1 MLGMV
6 GRVLCFAAGMT
17 VATAGLISC
26 KQEKAASSS
35 EGASSDEGEK
45 VVVPSDPK
53 ATYYI
58 LQRAGTELRP
68 VLTTKRVGPSGTS
81 YTRRECDCTNRTWRY
96 VAEGDTLAELE
107 SSPKPD
113 DAMGPLVD
121 GSIADVMWSQ
131 ACSTLRPAVPK
142 RPNGIKAANVL
153 EVFTAFRDE
162 MCKCTDATCGRG
174 PSAKLLVVKQD
185 MDQGHL
191 RMSAAEV
198 NAVATIEAQ
207 LTQCERRLAK

>member
-1 MLGMV
+1 MKNRGV
-6 GRVLCFAAGMT
+6 CFVAGML
-17 VATAGLISC
+17 VAVALASC
-26 KQEKAASSS
+26 KQEKPGSSNESAS
-35 EGASSDEGEK
+35 ADEREK
-45 VVVPSDPK
+45 VMVPSDPK

-113 DAMGPLVD
+113 DPMGPLVD

-131 ACSTLRPAVPK
+131 ACGTKRPPVPK

-153 EVFTAFRDE
+153 EEFTAFRDE
-162 MCKCTDATCGRG
+162 MCKCADASCTRG
-174 PSAKLLVVKQD
+174 PAAKLLVVKQD
-185 MDQGHL
+185 MDHGHL

-198 NAVATIEAQ
+198 NAVATIEGQ
-207 LTQCERRLAK
+207 LAQCERRFTTK